1 MTPEREPQVD
11 LFSALIIIIT
21 LIISIIII
29 IIITQVELFS
39 ALIKQT
45 SRHSAARHG
54 VQSFL
59 ANATNLFR

>member
-1 MTPEREPQVD
+1 MPTVGHFRVIRM
-11 LFSALIIIIT
+11 IIIIN
-21 LIISIIII
+21 
-29 IIITQVELFS
+29 TQVELFS

>member
-1 MTPEREPQVD
+1 MTLEPQVE
-11 LFSALIIIIT
+11 LFSALNIIIT
-21 LIISIIII
+21 LIISIIMV

>member
-1 MTPEREPQVD
+1 MITKRE
-11 LFSALIIIIT
+11 LSSALIIIIT
-21 LIISIIII
+21 LIISIIMMII
-29 IIITQVELFS
+29 NTQVELFS

>member
-1 MTPEREPQVD
+1 MTPEPQVD

-21 LIISIIII
+21 LMI